1 MLFYKQ
7 ISGTIV
13 VYSQE
18 DPADPAWFQVK
29 EKKKKEIKK
38 REQERGK
45 EKKNGEQAPSWAL
58 EIPDS

>member
-18 DPADPAWFQVK
+18 DPADPAWFQMK
-29 EKKKKEIKK
+29 EKKKKRNKEK
-38 REQERGK
+38 RAREGEGK
-45 EKKNGEQAPSWAL
+45 EEW
-58 EIPDS
+58 